1 MKKRIAILLVL
12 LLSLSLV
19 ACSTPN
25 EPDPNG
31 NGEQKDHVFYVTIL
45 TGDTTDKFPHLW
57 NNRGAI
63 FQVTTFRSLFLPNA
77 ELTEVKPDLASSYDI
92 SEDGL
97 TIEVVMKDGVKW
109 SDGQPLTAADVEF
122 SIKTNLKA
130 AVSNG
135 IYTNAFT
142 KIEGAS
148 AYKDGTADSISGLSV
163 DGNKVTFKLTTPV
176 GNFIQVLGQ
185 FAIYPKHKLENAD
198 PLELHNNDFWK
209 LPVSNGMYK
218 VTEFN
223 SGNYFILELNEHY
236 EGTMP
241 KIEKIQVNF
250 VADAIAAAQSNKLDF
265 YNTNSTDQISELSK
279 LSAYIATPVDILF
292 YRYLIP
298 NIKDATGK
306 VNPTVNDLRV
316 REAII
321 RAIDRKAIAE
331 SLYPSLAALSN
342 AGVPL
347 DHSAYNSS
355 IDGYAYDPVKAK
367 ALLEEAGFDFSK
379 TLKLRMYHTDQTSI
393 DFMDAVAYYLGEVG
407 ISVDLAVFQGDATS
421 ELFQVRDYDF
431 ALKNLSAFGFEEWYG
446 EYASTNANFR
456 NILGGDTAFDE
467 LRERL
472 NASTEA
478 DERAEILKEL
488 QLLEQELLYKL
499 PLLQLKNV
507 IFINND
513 RISVPSSVKFGNPWY
528 NHDIQFEAWSFK

>member
-1 MKKRIAILLVL
+1 MKKRIAILMVL
-12 LLSLSLV
+12 LLSLTLA
-19 ACSTPN
+19 ACSTPT

-31 NGEQKDHVFYVTIL
+31 NGDQKDHVFYVTIL

-77 ELTEVKPDLASSYDI
+77 ELTEVKPDLASSYEI
-92 SEDGL
+92 SDDGL
-97 TIEVVMKDGVKW
+97 TVEVVMKDNLKW

-148 AYKDGTADSISGLSV
+148 AYKEGSTDSISGLEV
-163 DGNKVTFKLTTPV
+163 DGNKVTFTLTTPV

-236 EGTMP
+236 EGTKP

-250 VADAIAAAQSNKLDF
+250 IADAIAAAQSNKLDF

-279 LSAYIATPVDILF
+279 LSAYKATPVDILF

-306 VNPTVNDLRV
+306 VNPTVNDVRV

-407 ISVDLAVFQGDATS
+407 ITVDLAVFQGDATS

-456 NILGGDTAFDE
+456 NILGGETAFDE

-478 DERAEILKEL
+478 AERAGILKEL
-488 QLLEQELLYKL
+488 QVLEQELLYKL